1 MYGKRLLKTLFQ
13 TTFVRLIEVNW
24 IYLFCFIGGL
34 WSIEM
39 DLLIATLW
47 MRHFEMLL
55 TTTVVV
61 PLFLSLSLSLETILN
76 YMYERE
82 YNNYISCNTRGIN
95 SRTRMLTWNIIN
107 SPMAYIL
114 IENENQWSN
123 LKRQCLFWI
132 RITQAQQV
140 RERILCTV
148 RFHDWFAGKKWNFKK
163 QPTHKS

>member
-1 MYGKRLLKTLFQ
+1 MNLFILFYWWIVVDRNGFTHCNAMDAAFWNAFNYHSGSTTL
-13 TTFVRLIEVNW
+13 
-24 IYLFCFIGGL
+24 
-34 WSIEM
+34 
-39 DLLIATLW
+39 
-47 MRHFEMLL
+47 
-55 TTTVVV
+55 
-61 PLFLSLSLSLETILN
+61 PLSLSLETILN